1 MRERHVN
8 LPTIGL
14 IAGTRVAL
22 GIGIGLLLADRLTP
36 EQRRA
41 AGFALVGFGAL
52 TTIPLALEVL
62 GDGQTR
68 ESGDLHVRRNAVSP
82 YVTAS
87 GMEH

>member
-1 MRERHVN
+1 MRPRQVT

-22 GIGIGLLLADRLTP
+22 GVGLGFLLASCLTP

-41 AGFALVGFGAL
+41 AGWTLVTIGAL
-52 TTIPLALEVL
+52 STIPLAGAILGARQPA
-62 GDGQTR
+62 GDGA
-68 ESGDLHVRRNAVSP
+68 LHVRRNPISP

-87 GMEH
+87 